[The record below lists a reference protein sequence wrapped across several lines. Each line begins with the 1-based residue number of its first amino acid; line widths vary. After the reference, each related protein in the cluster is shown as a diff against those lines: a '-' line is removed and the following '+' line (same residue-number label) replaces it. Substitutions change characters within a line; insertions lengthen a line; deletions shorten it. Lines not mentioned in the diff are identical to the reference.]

1 MNNLFKNQFTN
12 TLNTK
17 INTLKE
23 LFKLPH
29 TLYTNAKYNK
39 KNKENDSK
47 KHIYIPKIINTNYFK
62 KNNNKRKQKNS
73 VIKNNL
79 LKELPKDLT
88 KEIHHHHHKE
98 PIPKRIRELVW
109 TTNNGE
115 TFSHKC
121 YVSWCDNTI
130 NVFNFQVGHDIP
142 ESKGG
147 TIDIDNLKPICTS
160 CNLSMSNKFTIT
172 EWSKLI
178 DMNYIKGG
186 KNKINNN
193 NCDNKSDN
201 KSGDTLCR
209 DDTLCNKSCD
219 DKCNN
224 SNKPTFITKIKNS
237 LPKIPSLSLISL
249 VLNSFRYLKM

>member
-1 MNNLFKNQFTN
+1 MNTLFQNQFTN

-39 KNKENDSK
+39 KNKENEFK
-47 KHIYIPKIINTNYFK
+47 KRTYIPKIINTNYFK

-73 VIKNNL
+73 IIKNNL
-79 LKELPKDLT
+79 IKELPKDLT
-88 KEIHHHHHKE
+88 KEIHHHHKE

-178 DMNYIKGG
+178 DMKYIKGG
-186 KNKINNN
+186 KNKNNNNNN
-193 NCDNKSDN
+193 NCDNKSGDN
-201 KSGDTLCR
+201 KSSDGET
-209 DDTLCNKSCD
+209 
-219 DKCNN
+219 
-224 SNKPTFITKIKNS
+224 KPTLIAKIKNS
-237 LPKIPSLSLISL
+237 LPKLPSPSLSLISL
-249 VLNSFRYLKM
+249 VLNSFRYLKI